1 MRALS
6 IECDTS
12 MHLSMTALPMAQFRF
27 AVAAN
32 GRFAA
37 LRAVDLAT
45 AANDSFPARR
55 AESQCLLWADSGR
68 PLHQVLITALGRKQ
82 TSQHEKTPI
91 VDC

>member
-45 AANDSFPARR
+45 AANDSFPPILWKNNV
-55 AESQCLLWADSGR
+55 LLA
-68 PLHQVLITALGRKQ
+68 QKVVI
-82 TSQHEKTPI
+82 
-91 VDC
+91 